1 MNSINQ
7 DKSFFYSLFFPR
19 STRLRVFYHIS
30 FWILFILLHNAYAI
44 PTLASKAGDPRVS
57 LASFL
62 YFFKMIPEYY
72 VCVGL
77 YSFLSKHLKG
87 LFLGFTLLVIV
98 IVITHF
104 FSLFIFLLIDNLLGL
119 QHMPVRFQLV
129 AGLYMDPFDPRS
141 LNSWLVFLYDIS
153 EIELLLLPAAFK
165 VAKYAVKESTL
176 RQKLQNEALSM
187 ELRVLKTQINPHFV
201 FNVLN
206 AAYAKILPIS
216 EEAGAY
222 LQKASE
228 IMRFALY
235 ETNDEF
241 IKLEKEISYLSQ
253 YVELESIRSN
263 KRCKITFRQEG
274 DISEKHMI
282 PTLLLITL
290 VENAFKHGVHATRH
304 NSHVDIRIS
313 VDSDSLEFE
322 IANSVPNQPAMR
334 DRRSEKTGGIGLV
347 NLEKRMKIYYPGK
360 HQLIITE
367 QDGEFKV
374 LIRLPLNG

>member
-7 DKSFFYSLFFPR
+7 DKSFVDSLFFPR

-30 FWILFILLHNAYAI
+30 FWILYILLHNAYAI

-57 LASFL
+57 LTGFL

-72 VCVGL
+72 LCVAL

-87 LFLGFTLLVIV
+87 LLLGVTLLVVV
-98 IVITHF
+98 IVVTHF
-104 FSLFIFLLIDNLLGL
+104 FSLFLFLLIDNILGL
-119 QHMPVRFQLV
+119 EHMPARFQLI
-129 AGLYMDPFDPRS
+129 AGLYMDTFNPRNF
-141 LNSWLVFLYDIS
+141 NSWLVFLYDLS

-201 FNVLN
+201 FNVMN

-216 EEAGAY
+216 EEAGEY

-241 IKLEKEISYLSQ
+241 IKLEKEISYLTQ

-274 DISEKHMI
+274 DINEKHEI

-313 VDSDSLEFE
+313 IHSDLLEFE
-322 IANSVPNQPAMR
+322 IANSIPNQPAMR
-334 DRRSEKTGGIGLV
+334 NRHSEKAGGIGLS

-360 HQLIITE
+360 HQLIKT
-367 QDGEFKV
+367 QQGGEFKV
-374 LIRLPLNG
+374 LIRLPLKS